1 MSISTRQ
8 QLHFS
13 LSFVKNNLKY
23 LKLFSFDTVITTT
36 RPNNGC
42 EVDFFKVL

>member
-1 MSISTRQ
+1 MSVSTSQ

-23 LKLFSFDTVITTT
+23 LKLFSFDTVIAAT
-36 RPNNGC
+36 RPNNAC
-42 EVDFFKVL
+42 VVDFFKVL